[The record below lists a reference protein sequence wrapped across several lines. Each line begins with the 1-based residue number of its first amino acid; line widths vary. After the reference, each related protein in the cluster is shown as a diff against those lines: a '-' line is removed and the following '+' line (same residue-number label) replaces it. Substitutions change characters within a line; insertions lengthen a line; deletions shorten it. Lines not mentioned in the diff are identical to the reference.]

1 MRKVWLMTKMGN
13 PKQAKLCL
21 YSYLYFLFVYVF
33 VFVSVEVHRINERCG
48 LWLRWGTPS
57 KPGSHFPG
65 PASLSLF
72 WFQVFQVLDDPLTQS
87 LTTLTTLTQSLTTLT
102 VFVKYFCSLPR
113 PGKVAALL
121 IPSIP
126 SMTQSMTTV
135 LAKLFYVGTGP
146 LLIPSIPVE
155 LCIHRPSSD
164 SKYFWWALYVWR
176 SLTTVFA
183 KYSNAN
189 IQHFWFQVFPYFW

>member
-1 MRKVWLMTKMGN
+1 MTKVGN
-13 PKQAKLCL
+13 PKQAARQPL
-21 YSYLYFLFVYVF
+21 
-33 VFVSVEVHRINERCG
+33 
-48 LWLRWGTPS
+48 
-57 KPGSHFPG
+57 PG
-65 PASLSLF
+65 
-72 WFQVFQVLDDPLTQS
+72 
-87 LTTLTTLTQSLTTLT
+87 
-102 VFVKYFCSLPR
+102 

-164 SKYFWWALYVWR
+164 SKYFW
-176 SLTTVFA
+176 
-183 KYSNAN
+183 
-189 IQHFWFQVFPYFW
+189 